1 VNVVFHRLWLIGFS
15 FVAVSGLFSGAG
27 TVAAAADDLTEGLV
41 FLAPF
46 DGGFDAVVGV
56 DRRLCTAEN
65 LKREVIVPGNLR
77 KDVQIVTGG
86 GRHGDALRFSD
97 GAATQVT
104 MFRGSNSGYRAQNWS
119 GTVSMWLRLSPDED
133 LKPGYCDPLQITD
146 KEWNNAAFFVD
157 FDKDLPRV
165 FRLGVFP
172 DFRTWNPKETP
183 WEQIAVGD
191 RPMVPVSR
199 PPFRRTEWTH
209 VAWTFSGLN
218 SGGAEGT
225 AELYLNGRSM
235 GAIRRPM
242 TFTWQLDKTAIMLG
256 IAYTGDFDEL
266 SIHDRALSAGE
277 IDALYRLPK
286 GLTPLVTAKSDNR

>member
-1 VNVVFHRLWLIGFS
+1 MFHRLWLIGFS

-27 TVAAAADDLTEGLV
+27 MVAAAADDLTEGLV

-104 MFRGSNSGYRAQNWS
+104 MFRGSNSGYRVQNWS

-191 RPMVPVSR
+191 RPMVPVAR

-235 GAIRRPM
+235 GALRRPM

-277 IDALYRLPK
+277 IDKLYRLPK